1 MAKTLEDD
9 FQELEE
15 IIDKMEQ
22 EGIPLEESFQL
33 YEKGMK
39 KLKNANEKIDA
50 VERKVVALQQDGSVS
65 DFQEEV

>member
-39 KLKNANEKIDA
+39 KLKSANEKIDA